1 MVYYHLFQEGKPR
14 SEKPY
19 DFTLFHEDE
28 LNDEAVKK
36 IKAGDGKI
44 MNIPLGGGRMH
55 ILKNSKATARDTAEL
70 LGALQSR
77 ADETD
82 EALRVLIRKH
92 VNMKGEIEFEKRHN
106 EVMNAHLL
114 KIQDEKTAAVN
125 SLLDK
130 EAELASTIEEK
141 EAAVNAL
148 SKEVAAR
155 ETADKALNDQA
166 VELAAT
172 IEEKEAAVNALSKEV
187 AARETADKE
196 AELSKE
202 MDQVAGRLYKL
213 GGAKEFAEEEE
224 TVGEPPVDRL
234 AELDESEDKEEEI
247 TKEEESLNTVSD
259 TTVGLLNADV
269 QFPSPSGSFGITIT
283 DMLALLLPLF
293 GGPNNRTE
301 DPFAAQNAGQE
312 LALLCSG
319 VRSQEEL
326 LKLPNTVSF
335 RNFRT
340 RFCKAQ
346 GILGENGFR
355 VFEQNKD
362 ELVTLKSKLWLVQK
376 DKGNTEAS
384 LEWYKKKFQ
393 QCDCDLKA
401 KQVAERSRQIISDDQ
416 ERRAFKR
423 KRMEDME
430 QWVVEH
436 DQRSGRRNSKR
447 QKGEIDPRNSGREGK
462 ARR

>member
-1 MVYYHLFQEGKPR
+1 MVYYHLFQEEKPR

-28 LNDEAVKK
+28 LNDEVVKK

-130 EAELASTIEEK
+130 EAELAS
-141 EAAVNAL
+141 
-148 SKEVAAR
+148 
-155 ETADKALNDQA
+155 
-166 VELAAT
+166 T

-401 KQVAERSRQIISDDQ
+401 KQVAERRRQIISDDQ

-436 DQRSGRRNSKR
+436 DQRSGRWNSKR